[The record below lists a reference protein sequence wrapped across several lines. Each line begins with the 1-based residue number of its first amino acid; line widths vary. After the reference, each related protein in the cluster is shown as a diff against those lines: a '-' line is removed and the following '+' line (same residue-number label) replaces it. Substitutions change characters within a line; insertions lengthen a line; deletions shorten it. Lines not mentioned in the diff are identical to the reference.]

1 MMKILIADDER
12 PARQKLRRFLLDE
25 GEQEIVEAEDGA
37 EAAAALERDRPDLV
51 FLDIQMPRMT
61 GIELVRAVGVEAMPT
76 LVFVTAYEQHALE
89 AFDLAAVDYLLKPF
103 DRERFHRAWVR
114 AKERILANRD
124 QRDSYQQVLDQLRRS
139 EGYLRRFIV
148 RQGPKFVHV
157 PTSEVMYIDA
167 DQKYM
172 ELHAEKGTYLIRE
185 TMSGLEGSLDPQT
198 FVRIH
203 RSTILNVGYLKEVR
217 PTFHGDCIA
226 LLKNG
231 EELALS
237 RRYRDRLLH

>member
-1 MMKILIADDER
+1 MKILIVDDER
-12 PARQKLRRFLLDE
+12 PARLKLRRFLVDE
-25 GEQEIVEAEDGA
+25 GEQDIGEAEDGV
-37 EAAAALERDRPDLV
+37 EAVAMVERDRPDLV

-76 LVFVTAYEQHALE
+76 LVFVTAYEQHALD
-89 AFDLAAVDYLLKPF
+89 AFDLAAVDYLLKPY
-103 DRERFHRAWVR
+103 DRERFRRAWER
-114 AKERILANRD
+114 AKERILAKRD
-124 QRDSYQQVLDQLRRS
+124 QRDSYQRVLDQLRRS

-157 PTSEVMYIDA
+157 PTSEVMYINA

-172 ELHAEKGTYLIRE
+172 ELHAEKGTYLVRE
-185 TMSGLEGSLDPQT
+185 TMGSLEESLDPAI
-198 FVRIH
+198 FARIH
-203 RSTILNVGYLKEVR
+203 RSILLNVSYLKEVR
-217 PTFHGDCIA
+217 PCFHGDGTVI
-226 LLKNG
+226 LKNG